1 MSFHFHRAMSNAKT
15 ALLAGVLAGAVFVLR
30 APAQTP
36 AANTSAAAA
45 ANPAA
50 GGAPGR
56 FSSHRLPRQASL
68 YYEGAWG
75 VDSLTVKLA
84 ESGELVRFSY
94 RILDPEKAA
103 PLNDKKNE
111 PSLIDPQAG
120 VSLVIP
126 TVQNVGMLR
135 QASTPEEGKSYWMA
149 FSNKGRPVK
158 RGDRVTVVIGNFR
171 AAGLVVE

>member
-1 MSFHFHRAMSNAKT
+1 MSFHSAMPNAT
-15 ALLAGVLAGAVFVLR
+15 TVFLAGVLAGTILVSR
-30 APAQTP
+30 AQAQTP
-36 AANTSAAAA
+36 AAGNPSPSAA

-50 GGAPGR
+50 GGAPVR
-56 FSSHRLPRQASL
+56 FWSHRLPRRAYM
-68 YYEGAWG
+68 YYDGAWG

-94 RILDPEKAA
+94 RVLDPERAA

-111 PSLIDPQAG
+111 PSLIDPRAG

-135 QASTPEEGKSYWMA
+135 QTSTPVAGKAYWMA

-158 RGDRVTVVIGNFR
+158 RGDHVNVVIGHFR
-171 AAGLVVE
+171 AEGLVVE

>member
-1 MSFHFHRAMSNAKT
+1 MSFHFHRAVSNAKT
-15 ALLAGVLAGAVFVLR
+15 VVLAGVLAGATLVSR
-30 APAQTP
+30 APAQTAGGSTSP
-36 AANTSAAAA
+36 AAAVNA
-45 ANPAA
+45 AA

-56 FSSHRLPRQASL
+56 FSTHRLPRQASL
-68 YYEGAWG
+68 YYQGAWG
-75 VDSLTVKLA
+75 VESLTVKLA

-94 RILDPEKAA
+94 RIVDPEKAA

-135 QASTPEEGKSYWMA
+135 QTATPEEGKSYWMA

-158 RGDRVTVVIGNFR
+158 RGDRVTVVIGHFR
-171 AAGLVVE
+171 AEGLVVE

>member
-15 ALLAGVLAGAVFVLR
+15 ALLAGVLAGAVFAPR

-36 AANTSAAAA
+36 AGSTSPAAA

-94 RILDPEKAA
+94 RILDPDKAA
-103 PLNDKKNE
+103 PLNDKRNE
-111 PSLIDPQAG
+111 PSLIAPQAG

-135 QASTPEEGKSYWMA
+135 QTSTPEAGKAYWMT

-158 RGDRVTVVIGNFR
+158 RGDRVTVVIGHFR
-171 AAGLVVE
+171 AENLVVE

>member
-1 MSFHFHRAMSNAKT
+1 
-15 ALLAGVLAGAVFVLR
+15 
-30 APAQTP
+30 
-36 AANTSAAAA
+36 
-45 ANPAA
+45 
-50 GGAPGR
+50 
-56 FSSHRLPRQASL
+56 L
-68 YYEGAWG
+68 YYQGAWG
-75 VDSLTVKLA
+75 VESLTVKLA

-94 RILDPEKAA
+94 RIVDTEKAA

-135 QASTPEEGKSYWMA
+135 QTATPEEGKSYWMA

-158 RGDRVTVVIGNFR
+158 RGDRVTVVIGHFR
-171 AAGLVVE
+171 AEGLVVE

>member
-1 MSFHFHRAMSNAKT
+1 MSFHRAMSNAKM
-15 ALLAGVLAGAVFVLR
+15 ALLAGVLAGAIFVSG

-36 AANTSAAAA
+36 AGGTSPGAT

-56 FSSHRLPRQASL
+56 FSSRRLPRQASL

-75 VDSLTVKLA
+75 VDTLTVKLV

-103 PLNDKKNE
+103 TLNDKKNE

-126 TVQNVGMLR
+126 TVQNVGLLR
-135 QASTPEEGKSYWMA
+135 QTATPEAGKSYWMT

-158 RGDRVTVVIGNFR
+158 RGDRVSVVIGHFR
-171 AAGLVVE
+171 ADGLVVE

>member
-1 MSFHFHRAMSNAKT
+1 MSFHWAISNAKP
-15 ALLAGVLAGAVFVLR
+15 ALLAGVLAGAVFVSGV
-30 APAQTP
+30 PAQTP
-36 AANTSAAAA
+36 AGSTSPAAAA
-45 ANPAA
+45 PPPAA
-50 GGAPGR
+50 GAPGR
-56 FSSHRLPRQASL
+56 FTSRRLPRQASL

-94 RILDPEKAA
+94 RIVDPEKAA

-126 TVQNVGMLR
+126 TVQNVGLLR
-135 QASTPEEGKSYWMA
+135 QTATPEAGKSYWMT

-158 RGDRVTVVIGNFR
+158 RGDRVTVVIGHFS
-171 AAGLVVE
+171 AQGLVVE

>member
-1 MSFHFHRAMSNAKT
+1 MSFHFHRAVSNAKT
-15 ALLAGVLAGAVFVLR
+15 VLLAGVLAGATLVSR
-30 APAQTP
+30 APAQT
-36 AANTSAAAA
+36 A
-45 ANPAA
+45 AA

-56 FSSHRLPRQASL
+56 FSTHRLPRQASL
-68 YYEGAWG
+68 YYQGAWG

-94 RILDPEKAA
+94 RIVDTEKAA

-135 QASTPEEGKSYWMA
+135 QTATPEEGKSYWMA

-158 RGDRVTVVIGNFR
+158 RGDRVTVVIGHFR
-171 AAGLVVE
+171 AEGLVVE